1 MQAVTK
7 AWTHGILCLYK
18 SQRKAIEGRK
28 PKAEERIPF
37 ICQNSRDDR
46 STNLLP
52 EPQQWS
58 VSTCKSSCSSILIHV
73 VLFMLILI
81 HHTLSSESVYTCCWA
96 GSLPW
101 SRVITLG
108 QWLGGLVGFS
118 LVRTGWVRTPQKS
131 KSWGRVGRGLR
142 PSWPDL
148 FWAKDV
154 FGKTHFYT
162 NSFYFIH
169 LLKNFVVLSRIFLPI
184 FK

>member
-7 AWTHGILCLYK
+7 AWTHGILWLYK

-52 EPQQWS
+52 ESQQWS

-81 HHTLSSESVYTCCWA
+81 HHTLSIHVWI
-96 GSLPW
+96 SLHMLLG
-101 SRVITLG
+101 RVTTLG
-108 QWLGGLVGFS
+108 QWLSGLVGFS
-118 LVRTGWVRTPQKS
+118 LVRTGWVRPPQKS

-142 PSWPDL
+142 PSWPNL

-154 FGKTHFYT
+154 LCVLYQFLLFYS
-162 NSFYFIH
+162 SFKKLCGFVAYFSI
-169 LLKNFVVLSRIFLPI
+169 NF
-184 FK
+184 